1 VVSDV
6 LNIKSIV
13 FATNLAGRGY
23 DFKISEGL
31 KKNGGLHVI
40 VAFLPNNLRV

>member
-1 VVSDV
+1 MVSDL
-6 LNIKSIV
+6 LNVKSIV

-23 DFKISEGL
+23 DFKISEEL
-31 KKNGGLHVI
+31 KKNGGFHFI